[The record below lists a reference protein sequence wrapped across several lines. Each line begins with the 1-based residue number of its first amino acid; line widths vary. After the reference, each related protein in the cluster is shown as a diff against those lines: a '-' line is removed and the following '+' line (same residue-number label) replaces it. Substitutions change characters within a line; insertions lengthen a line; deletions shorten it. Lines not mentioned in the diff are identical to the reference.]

1 MALLEKILEVRESTI
16 HGAGMGLFTKEYIPK
31 GTRVVEYKGKVTSWK
46 EADHKDGL
54 NPYLFYVKRSHVI
67 DTLHHKKSL
76 ARYANDAKGLKKI
89 KGITNN
95 CKFVIDGLCVFL
107 ETEKNIP
114 AGSEI
119 LVGYGKEYWET
130 TRKNH
135 KLAEEQR
142 KL

>member
-1 MALLEKILEVRESTI
+1 MALLEKLLEVRESTI
-16 HGAGMGLFTKEYIPK
+16 PGAGMGLFTKECITK
-31 GTRVVEYKGKVTSWK
+31 GTRVVEYKGRVTTWK
-46 EADHKDGL
+46 NAEHKDGL
-54 NPYLFYVKRSHVI
+54 NPYLFYVKSTHVI
-67 DTLHHKKSL
+67 DTLLYKKSL

-107 ETEKNIP
+107 EAEKNIP
-114 AGSEI
+114 GGSEI

-135 KLAEEQR
+135 KLAEQQF